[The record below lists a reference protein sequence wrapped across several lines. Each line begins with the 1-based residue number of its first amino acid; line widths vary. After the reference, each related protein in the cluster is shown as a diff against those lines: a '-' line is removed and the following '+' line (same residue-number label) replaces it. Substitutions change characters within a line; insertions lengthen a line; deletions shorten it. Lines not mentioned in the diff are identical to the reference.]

1 MIRISFVYKNH
12 KIVSFEVKGHAESA
26 PYGQDLVCAGVSAV
40 TLGGLNALEDEDSY
54 DIQTKEGDV
63 SLFVLKEISRHDEIV
78 LETIEK
84 QLESLALSY
93 PEFVRL
99 ERK

>member
-1 MIRISFVYKNH
+1 MIRISFVYQNN
-12 KIVSFEVKGHAESA
+12 KILSFEVKGHAKSA

-40 TLGGLNALEDEDSY
+40 TLGGLNALENEDCY
-54 DIQTKEGDV
+54 EIHAKEGNV
-63 SLFVLKEISRHDEIV
+63 SLLVRKEISGHDEVV